1 MSITKWLFYAT
12 TYWNGLF
19 HSNGNQNNLLDSID
33 KCKIETLCLDV
44 GVSQLLPALETLVYL
59 LKFSCLDTHML
70 VHSGNLSMD

>member
-1 MSITKWLFYAT
+1 MAILCHYILEWFVSQY
-12 TYWNGLF
+12 
-19 HSNGNQNNLLDSID
+19 GNQNNLLDSID

-70 VHSGNLSMD
+70 VHSGNLGMD